1 MSPLETGTTHVTY
14 LLRCPYCQTFYSR
27 ESSFPFFFSFFF
39 FFFFVKKTIRVKHS
53 LSAVSTGQR
62 IFYEFDLRGLSF
74 TSRLNH
80 PGRQPTARSLEVSQ
94 LVVACATV

>member
-1 MSPLETGTTHVTY
+1 MRSKDSETSNFKTVSTYLNFLWLLMSPLETGTTHVTY

-27 ESSFPFFFSFFF
+27 ESSFPFFGFFF
-39 FFFFVKKTIRVKHS
+39 LLLFFVKKTIRVKHS

-74 TSRLNH
+74 PS
-80 PGRQPTARSLEVSQ
+80 
-94 LVVACATV
+94 